1 MGFSS
6 ANQGE
11 IDTNEA
17 ERMARDRRVA
27 FQQFLNQ
34 NTAIFT
40 AMARRGIAA
49 RDDRFYEIGARLAE
63 TARDIAIE
71 VVALVEDV
79 PPSAVREE
87 SVRAVR
93 PDIVEYVVEHWQTG
107 EHFDVALEARAI
119 AAVLRLADKRFD
131 FNPFGRG
138 AEAGPETSVALS
150 FVAASTIMSCQTLPY
165 DFRTADPA
173 GLPGRLLDA
182 VVDAAKENLPKMIAE
197 NSSET
202 ETRTVLQ
209 SLMKHFSKLMRA
221 VYDRETE
228 AMVLRVANM
237 DEETRRR
244 WFETHDPIGGLID
257 DFRDRAR
264 NIVAIAVAKI
274 GEPARTPGR
283 GRPEAA

>member
-6 ANQGE
+6 AKQGE
-11 IDTNEA
+11 IDINDG
-17 ERMARDRRVA
+17 ERIARDRRVA

-40 AMARRGIAA
+40 AMARRGISV

-63 TARDIAIE
+63 TARDIAVE

-79 PPSAVREE
+79 PPGAVSEEAVRI
-87 SVRAVR
+87 VR
-93 PDIVEYVVEHWQTG
+93 PDIVEYVVERWQAG
-107 EHFDVALEARAI
+107 EHFEVAQEARSI

-131 FNPFGRG
+131 FSPYGRG
-138 AEAGPETSVALS
+138 AEASPTMSVALS

-165 DFRTADPA
+165 DFRAADPA

-182 VVDAAKENLPKMIAE
+182 VVDAARENLPKMIVE
-197 NSSET
+197 SSSEA

-209 SLMKHFSKLMRA
+209 SLMKHFSKLMKA

-228 AMVLRVANM
+228 AMVLRVSSM
-237 DEETRRR
+237 DEEARRR
-244 WFETHDPIGGLID
+244 WFETHDPIGGLLD
-257 DFRDRAR
+257 DFRERAR
-264 NIVAIAVAKI
+264 NIVSFAVAKI
-274 GEPARTPGR
+274 GEPSRVPGR

>member
-11 IDTNEA
+11 IDTNES
-17 ERMARDRRVA
+17 ERISRDRRVA

-40 AMARRGIAA
+40 AMARRGIAL

-63 TARDIAIE
+63 TARDIAVE

-79 PPSAVREE
+79 PPGSVSEEAVR
-87 SVRAVR
+87 VVR
-93 PDIVEYVVEHWQTG
+93 PDIVEYVVERWQSG
-107 EHFDVALEARAI
+107 EHFDVAQEARSI

-131 FNPFGRG
+131 FNPYGRG
-138 AEAGPETSVALS
+138 AEASPAVSVALS
-150 FVAASTIMSCQTLPY
+150 FVAASTLMSCQTLPY
-165 DFRTADPA
+165 DFRTADPV

-182 VVDAAKENLPKMIAE
+182 VVDAAEENLPKMIVE
-197 NSSET
+197 SSSEA

-209 SLMKHFSKLMRA
+209 SLMKHFSKLMKA
-221 VYDRETE
+221 IYDRETE

-237 DEETRRR
+237 DEEARRR
-244 WFETHDPIGGLID
+244 WFETHDPIGGLVD
-257 DFRDRAR
+257 DFRDRAK
-264 NIVAIAVAKI
+264 NIVAIAVAKL
-274 GEPARTPGR
+274 GEPKRAPGR